1 MLITWTEIL
10 GYFLTSIRKRMLWIV
25 GLAILAVGL
34 ISCYQSATD
43 RARAQAE
50 IESRNH
56 LIELQDRTIAAKD
69 NQIKVRAEETARA
82 KKEIDALRRRPA
94 TAREIAVE
102 IPRFISLPAGPT
114 FKPFED
120 LAAPSLGD
128 LGPKPDAGSIVFDAA
143 QAQSLRTFYLGC
155 AEQKIDLGA
164 CRDDL
169 ADMKAK
175 GEAERLRADLFKDQ
189 RDAAV
194 RGMKGGSGW
203 QRFTRNAKMVGL
215 GIVLGVAGGI
225 ALTR

>member
-1 MLITWTEIL
+1 MGLMIDWKYFRWIL
-10 GYFLTSIRKRMLWIV
+10 GWVFAGAV
-25 GLAILAVGL
+25 FALAA
-34 ISCYQSATD
+34 ISFYQTGTD
-43 RARAQAE
+43 RVRAQAE

-69 NQIKVRAEETARA
+69 KQIKARAEETAQA
-82 KKEIDALRRRPA
+82 KKELLALKRRPM
-94 TAREIAVE
+94 TVQEIVRE
-102 IPRFISLPAGPT
+102 IPRFISMPAGPT

-120 LAAPSLGD
+120 LATPSPGES
-128 LGPKPDAGSIVFDAA
+128 GPKLDAGSILFDAA

-164 CRDDL
+164 CRGDL

-194 RGMKGGSGW
+194 RGMKGGGRW
-203 QRFTRNAKMVGL
+203 QRFTRNAKMVGV

>member
-1 MLITWTEIL
+1 MNFGLLLETFLATTW
-10 GYFLTSIRKRMLWIV
+10 KRLLWLFGV
-25 GLAILAVGL
+25 GILAVGL

-82 KKEIDALRRRPA
+82 KREIDALRRRPA
-94 TAREIAVE
+94 TVREIAVE

-128 LGPKPDAGSIVFDAA
+128 SGPKPDAGSIVFDAA

-164 CRDDL
+164 CRGDL

-175 GEAERLRADLFKDQ
+175 AEAERLRADLFKDQ

-194 RGMKGGSGW
+194 RGLKGGGRW
-203 QRFTRNAKMVGL
+203 QRFLRNSKMVGV